1 MTAVFVHGVPETAQ
15 LWDKVRAERAGARV
29 AVLDGVG
36 HFWPYQAPARGAA
49 VLRDFWASL

>member
-15 LWDKVRAERAGARV
+15 LWDRVRAE
-29 AVLDGVG
+29 LDGVG